1 MSIGSTIKSLRRA
14 KNLTQEDLAEYLG
27 VSPKA
32 VSQWECDRTAPDIS
46 LLAPLSSIFNVTTD
60 QLLGVDISSKTKQI
74 DLLYDEAYTIA
85 ASGDHKQSIALIEKA
100 LMLHPSSYK
109 LMDFYANEIFLYN
122 EIFPEEVR
130 ELNRNRALMYIDRI
144 LSDCTDA
151 SIRNNS
157 LSMACLWYAQLGR
170 AEEAERLAK
179 TLEGAT
185 WTCGELLGRIYTGK
199 RQFEI
204 IRDEMLG
211 QFTSAIGGLLDDLLA
226 TKDDSGNN
234 MYSDDEILEL
244 NQMCIDMFA
253 LYFPKGDY
261 FFHAQYVESAY
272 RQMAD
277 IHASRGDADNAL
289 ACLKSAAEF
298 AIMFD
303 KTTPEDEHISPAAK
317 GIVPGDVWWH
327 DGHNSSYNLL
337 QKMLNK
343 NNAQYDFIRDAHEF
357 KNVLAMLR
365 AIAK

>member
-1 MSIGSTIKSLRRA
+1 
-14 KNLTQEDLAEYLG
+14 
-27 VSPKA
+27 
-32 VSQWECDRTAPDIS
+32 
-46 LLAPLSSIFNVTTD
+46 
-60 QLLGVDISSKTKQI
+60 
-74 DLLYDEAYTIA
+74 
-85 ASGDHKQSIALIEKA
+85 
-100 LMLHPSSYK
+100 
-109 LMDFYANEIFLYN
+109 MDFYANEIFLYN
-122 EIFPEEVR
+122 GIFPEEVR
-130 ELNRNRALMYIDRI
+130 EINRNRALMYIDKI

-157 LSMACLWYAQLGR
+157 LSMACLWYAKLGR
-170 AEEAERLAK
+170 TEEAERLAK

-185 WTCGELLGRIYTGK
+185 WTCGELLGRIYSGK
-199 RQFEI
+199 RQFEV

-226 TKDDSGNN
+226 TKDDSGSN

-277 IHASRGDADNAL
+277 IYASRRDADNAI
-289 ACLKSAAEF
+289 ACLESAAKF

-303 KTTPEDEHISPAAK
+303 KTNPEDEHISPAAK

-327 DGHNSSYNLL
+327 DGHNSSFNLL
-337 QKMLNK
+337 DKMLNK
-343 NNAQYDFIRDAHEF
+343 DNAQYDFIRETEGF
-357 KNVLAMLR
+357 KDVLATLR

>member
-27 VSPKA
+27 ISPKA

-46 LLAPLSSIFNVTTD
+46 LLAPLASIFNVTTD
-60 QLLGVDISSKTKQI
+60 QLLGIDISSRTKQI
-74 DLLYDEAYTIA
+74 DLLYDEAYTVA
-85 ASGDHKQSIALIEKA
+85 AGGDHKQSVALVEKA

-130 ELNRNRALMYIDRI
+130 ELYCKRALMYIDKI
-144 LSDCTDA
+144 LNDCTDA
-151 SIRNNS
+151 SIRNNT
-157 LSMACLWYAQLGR
+157 LSMACLWYAELGR
-170 AEEAERLAK
+170 TEEAERLAK
-179 TLEGAT
+179 TLDGAT
-185 WTCGELLGRIYTGK
+185 WTCRELLGRIYKGK
-199 RQFEI
+199 RQFEV

-211 QFTSAIGGLLDDLLA
+211 QFTSAIGELLGDLLA

-234 MYSDDEILEL
+234 MYSEDEILEL
-244 NQMCIDMFA
+244 NQMRIDMFA

-261 FFHAQYVESAY
+261 CFHAQYVESAY
-272 RQMAD
+272 HQMAD
-277 IHASRGDADNAL
+277 IYASRRDAYNTF

-303 KTTPEDEHISPAAK
+303 KINPKDEHISPAAK
-317 GIVPGDVWWH
+317 GFVIGDVWCH

-337 QKMLNK
+337 QKILNK
-343 NNAQYDFIRDAHEF
+343 KNAQYEFIRDAPEF
-357 KNVLAMLR
+357 KEIVAKLYAV
-365 AIAK
+365 AI